1 MKERAISDNFLLDGT
16 GIKEGAMAAGLGAP
30 LLSQEPATALEGVVE
45 GNLSVSFVVPAWNE
59 ELLLGSCL
67 RVIRE
72 SADGLGWDYEVI
84 VVDDASTDGTAEVAG
99 RWADRTVRVC
109 CRKISAVRNAGG
121 RVGRGALLIFVDA
134 DTWVT
139 ARVLELT
146 MSAVQAGAIGGGSRV
161 RFEGRVPLLH
171 KPGLWFFQAYQRL
184 SPIAFGCFL
193 FCRRVVF
200 EELGGFDERLY
211 VAEEIAM
218 SRMLRAR
225 GRFVIVP
232 AAVTTSG
239 RKLNV
244 RTAMKLF
251 IFVFRLALRGPKF
264 LSSPVGKS
272 IWYGQRG

>member
-1 MKERAISDNFLLDGT
+1 MGMGGQVGKAATFSDGLLPEGK
-16 GIKEGAMAAGLGAP
+16 GIKEGSRASGLVTP
-30 LLSQEPATALEGVVE
+30 PRSEEPATAPEGTVA
-45 GNLSVSFVVPAWNE
+45 GLHSVSFVVPAWNE
-59 ELLLGSCL
+59 ELLLESCL
-67 RVIRE
+67 RAIRE
-72 SADGLGWDYEVI
+72 SADGLGWDYELI

-99 RWADRTVRVC
+99 RWADRTVRVH

-121 RVGRGALLIFVDA
+121 RAGRGALLIFVDA

-171 KPGLWFFQAYQRL
+171 KPGLWFFHAYQKL

-193 FCRRVVF
+193 FCRRTVF
-200 EELGGFDERLY
+200 QEVGGFDERLY

-232 AAVTTSG
+232 AAVITSG

-244 RTAMKLF
+244 RTAIKL
-251 IFVFRLALRGPKF
+251 VF
-264 LSSPVGKS
+264 LSSA
-272 IWYGQRG
+272 WL